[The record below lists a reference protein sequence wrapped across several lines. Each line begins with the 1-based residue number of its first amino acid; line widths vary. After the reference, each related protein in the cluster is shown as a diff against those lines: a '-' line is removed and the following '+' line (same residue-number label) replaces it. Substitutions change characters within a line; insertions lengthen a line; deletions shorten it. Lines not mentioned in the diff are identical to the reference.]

1 MKKYVL
7 GLFACL
13 AMMAFVSCGSD
24 GEGPIPHDTTPE
36 IATAGTY
43 QGHFHIKW
51 EDKQGKHELYSPI
64 GTFTFSATEKTG
76 ISSLTITCPDM
87 NLTIE
92 IPQVNVWYAGK
103 GFQFSVTGNAL
114 VNGTS
119 QLLKIY
125 GLSNDGSLLSAAF
138 VVNVK
143 VGRSTTSYMY
153 DITEA
158 EKVSDPILE

>member
-13 AMMAFVSCGSD
+13 AMMAFDSCGSD

-43 QGHFHIKW
+43 QGQFHVKW
-51 EDKQGKHELYSPI
+51 EDKQGKHEGYNP

-76 ISSLTITCPDM
+76 ISSLTIECPDM

-125 GLSNDGSLLSAAF
+125 GLSNDGSLLSSAF

-153 DITEA
+153 DINEA
-158 EKVSDPILE
+158 VKVEEEIVK